1 MGVANMESTVV
12 GKKRATAFLKAIRHV
27 VNTQPVPAGIVLQTA
42 SRLFYDL
49 IKLAKLNTGREHY
62 VHNPVG
68 NRKELEKARLLVPKQ
83 SYLIARLPGPDKPAI
98 KDEDWDAFGG
108 EGHGLVTIV
117 KFEDDVQ
124 VISSAVCPKKLVC
137 CGSNGRKYK
146 LLCKFEKKGDFRK
159 DSRMMKLFTLVNR
172 FLRVTRRTTTKPVH
186 ANVQCHVPR

>member
-1 MGVANMESTVV
+1 MALPQLVSHMGLQDNVKCSQILNGIVSKVVAKYPRHIAWTVMGVANMESTVV

-49 IKLAKLNTGREHY
+49 IVAKLNTGREHH

-68 NRKELEKARLLVPKQ
+68 NRKELEKATAGTKQ

-108 EGHGLVTIV
+108 EGQVRTIV
-117 KFEDDVQ
+117 V
-124 VISSAVCPKKLVC
+124 
-137 CGSNGRKYK
+137 
-146 LLCKFEKKGDFRK
+146 
-159 DSRMMKLFTLVNR
+159 
-172 FLRVTRRTTTKPVH
+172 
-186 ANVQCHVPR
+186 